1 MRGWIIIALT
11 TALLVGSAPEL
22 AAQESGIAVGTR
34 APVVAV
40 NDLDGK
46 PVDLGQYIGK
56 RPVFLEFWAT
66 WCEQCEAL
74 LPRLRAAQAAY
85 GSQVEF
91 FGVNV
96 TVNQSPER
104 VRKYL
109 QEHEPGFRP
118 LYDDQGTSIRAFQ
131 VPATSYVVILDRT
144 GKVAYTGSG
153 GSQEFDG
160 VLRKVIRN

>member
-1 MRGWIIIALT
+1 
-11 TALLVGSAPEL
+11 
-22 AAQESGIAVGTR
+22 
-34 APVVAV
+34 
-40 NDLDGK
+40 
-46 PVDLGQYIGK
+46 
-56 RPVFLEFWAT
+56 
-66 WCEQCEAL
+66 
-74 LPRLRAAQAAY
+74 
-85 GSQVEF
+85 
-91 FGVNV
+91 
-96 TVNQSPER
+96 VNQSPER